1 MDFAFSEEQEELR
14 RYVRQWL
21 VEKSDS
27 KTVRELMATDEG
39 YSVDQW
45 ADIAQMGWQSMA
57 IPEEYGG
64 AGFGFLELAVLLE
77 EQGRVL
83 FVSPFFSTTVLAAQ
97 ALLIAG
103 SSRQK
108 KEFLPGIAAG
118 TIVATVAA
126 SDSDGHLTSQG
137 TKTTA
142 TRNESGWVLD
152 GNKRFVVDGQA
163 AGYLI
168 VTANT
173 GDRVDAFI
181 VDSGHVN
188 RSVMPTLDETRKLAE
203 IELDGVSVSENH
215 RLPGDAGEML
225 AQLDRIAAAALSVES
240 VGAAQACLDMSVDY
254 AKDRTQF
261 GRPIGSFQAIKHK
274 CADMLVQV
282 EAAKAAAYYAAW
294 AVSENA
300 PDLPNAASVAK
311 AYCTDAFFHCASEN
325 IQIHG
330 GIGFTWEHDA
340 HLYFKRAKSSQLIF
354 GSPQH
359 HRRQLATAIDL

>member
-1 MDFAFSEEQEELR
+1 M
-14 RYVRQWL
+14 
-21 VEKSDS
+21 
-27 KTVRELMATDEG
+27 
-39 YSVDQW
+39 
-45 ADIAQMGWQSMA
+45 
-57 IPEEYGG
+57 
-64 AGFGFLELAVLLE
+64 
-77 EQGRVL
+77 
-83 FVSPFFSTTVLAAQ
+83 
-97 ALLIAG
+97 
-103 SSRQK
+103 
-108 KEFLPGIAAG
+108 
-118 TIVATVAA
+118 
-126 SDSDGHLTSQG
+126 
-137 TKTTA
+137 
-142 TRNESGWVLD
+142 LD
-152 GNKRFVVDGQA
+152 GSKRFVVDGHA
-163 AGYLI
+163 ARYLI

-181 VDSGHVN
+181 VDGAHVSG
-188 RSVMPTLDETRKLAE
+188 SVMPTLDETRKLAE
-203 IELDGVSVSENH
+203 IELDGVPVSENH

-225 AQLDRIAAAALSVES
+225 TQLDRIAAAALSVES
-240 VGAAQACLDMSVDY
+240 VGAAQACLEMSVEY

-274 CADMLVQV
+274 CADMLVDV

-294 AVSENA
+294 AVSEHA

-359 HRRQLATAIDL
+359 HRRQLATMIDL